1 MSAFPTAFAR
11 RLNFMPKP
19 RRMSLMSSSRFLVLR
34 RHFEKRLLS
43 FLFSKRRV
51 LIVVLREAI
60 VGSLGTTSSSSL
72 LSNCPGGHR
81 ITGGFLNLLILSGW
95 DDDSACSFSL
105 GVSLGLRAFPYPP
118 FGFSHTNYGEARV
131 GKRTSGGYRR
141 ARIRVENY
149 IARGRYKRALV
160 LLSFL

>member
-1 MSAFPTAFAR
+1 MIDLHAHSMMNGTDIIFKIFCLEDVPDR
-11 RLNFMPKP
+11 
-19 RRMSLMSSSRFLVLR
+19 
-34 RHFEKRLLS
+34 RLLS
-43 FLFSKRRV
+43 CLFSKRKDFI
-51 LIVVLREAI
+51 LAFREAM
-60 VGSLGTTSSSSL
+60 VGSLGASSSLSL
-72 LSNCPGGHR
+72 LSNHPGGHQ
-81 ITGGFLNLLILSGW
+81 IIGGFINLLILSGW